1 MTKFIEV
8 TTTGDYDIFINV
20 NNILDIA
27 REKGTNNAIITL
39 AVSDNQEYFYIVPD
53 YDEIIKRIKVLC
65 GQSIGL

>member
-39 AVSDNQEYFYIVPD
+39 AVSDNQEYYYIVPD

-65 GQSIGL
+65 GQSL

>member
-39 AVSDNQEYFYIVPD
+39 AVSDNQEYYYIVPD
-53 YDEIIKRIKVLC
+53 YDETVKRIKVLC
-65 GQSIGL
+65 GQSL

>member
-39 AVSDNQEYFYIVPD
+39 AVSDNQEYYYIVPD
-53 YDEIIKRIKVLC
+53 YDETVKCIKVLC
-65 GQSIGL
+65 NQEN

>member
-20 NNILDIA
+20 DNILDIA

-39 AVSDNQEYFYIVPD
+39 AVSDNQEYYYIVPD

-65 GQSIGL
+65 GQSL

>member
-39 AVSDNQEYFYIVPD
+39 AVSDNQEYFYIVPN
-53 YDEIIKRIKVLC
+53 YDEIIKQIKVLC
-65 GQSIGL
+65 GQSL

>member
-8 TTTGDYDIFINV
+8 TTTSDYDIFINV

-39 AVSDNQEYFYIVPD
+39 AVSDNQEYYYIVPD

-65 GQSIGL
+65 GQSL

>member
-8 TTTGDYDIFINV
+8 TTTGDYDICINV

-53 YDEIIKRIKVLC
+53 YDETVKNIKVLC
-65 GQSIGL
+65 NQEN

>member
-20 NNILDIA
+20 NNILDIT

-39 AVSDNQEYFYIVPD
+39 VDGDNLVNSYIVPN
-53 YDEIIKRIKVLC
+53 YDEIIKQIKVLC
-65 GQSIGL
+65 SQLQ

>member
-39 AVSDNQEYFYIVPD
+39 AVSDNQEYYYIVPN

-65 GQSIGL
+65 SQSQ

>member
-27 REKGTNNAIITL
+27 REKSTNNAIITL
-39 AVSDNQEYFYIVPD
+39 AVSDNQEYFYIVPN
-53 YDEIIKRIKVLC
+53 YDEIIKQIKVLC
-65 GQSIGL
+65 SQLQ

>member
-8 TTTGDYDIFINV
+8 TTTSDYDIFINV

-39 AVSDNQEYFYIVPD
+39 AVSDNQEYFYIVPN
-53 YDEIIKRIKVLC
+53 YDEIIKQIKVLC
-65 GQSIGL
+65 SQLQ

>member
-27 REKGTNNAIITL
+27 REKDTNNAIITL
-39 AVSDNQEYFYIVPD
+39 AVSDNQEYYYIAPD

-65 GQSIGL
+65 GQSL

>member
-8 TTTGDYDIFINV
+8 TTIGDYDIFINV

-39 AVSDNQEYFYIVPD
+39 AVSDNQEYYYIVPD
-53 YDEIIKRIKVLC
+53 YDEAVKRIKVLC
-65 GQSIGL
+65 NQEN

>member
-39 AVSDNQEYFYIVPD
+39 AVNDNQEYFYIVPD
-53 YDEIIKRIKVLC
+53 YDETVKRIIVLC
-65 GQSIGL
+65 NQEN

>member
-1 MTKFIEV
+1 MTKFIEI

-39 AVSDNQEYFYIVPD
+39 AVSDNQEYSYIVPD
-53 YDEIIKRIKVLC
+53 YNETVKRIKVLC
-65 GQSIGL
+65 NQEN

>member
-1 MTKFIEV
+1 MTKFIEI

-20 NNILDIA
+20 NNILDIV

-39 AVSDNQEYFYIVPD
+39 ADGDNLVNFYIVPN

-65 GQSIGL
+65 GQSL

>member
-39 AVSDNQEYFYIVPD
+39 AVSDNQEYFYIVSN
-53 YDEIIKRIKVLC
+53 YDEIIKQIKVLC
-65 GQSIGL
+65 SQSQ

>member
-8 TTTGDYDIFINV
+8 TTIYDYDIFINV

-39 AVSDNQEYFYIVPD
+39 AVSDNQEYFYIVPN
-53 YDEIIKRIKVLC
+53 YDEIIKQIKVLC
-65 GQSIGL
+65 SQS

>member
-65 GQSIGL
+65 SQLL

>member
-39 AVSDNQEYFYIVPD
+39 AVSDNQEYYYIVPD
-53 YDEIIKRIKVLC
+53 YDETVKRI
-65 GQSIGL
+65 S